1 MEETP
6 TPKPPPA
13 AIIGLDGQNWQRTVV
28 LLLAIINY
36 VMGEPGHAKLQ
47 KTLDHEA
54 LLILANQ
61 LMTGAYQPREWFQ
74 PDSHLGD
81 KNFIQQFP
89 TNPQADTTYCLP
101 TLPGEDS
108 LTETLNLRSGGVI
121 YEDPFWFLLAA
132 YNINKTADRFIIPR
146 PTNPQNAWQS
156 RLEVLAALNNN
167 QYQAAEWF
175 AETQPQTDSYNSNDQ
190 TAKFMDVVGADL
202 IKLRTAG
209 RGTLVDSD
217 LGIGWYFLYGYDGL
231 MVP

>member
-47 KTLDHEA
+47 KTLDQEA

-61 LMTGAYQPREWFQ
+61 LMTGTYQPREWFQ

-156 RLEVLAALNNN
+156 RLEVLAALHND
-167 QYQAAEWF
+167 QYRADEWF
-175 AETQPQTDSYNSNDQ
+175 TEAQPLTATKDQ
-190 TAKFMDVVGADL
+190 KTRFIDVIGEDL
-202 IKLRTAG
+202 VKLRTAG

-217 LGIGWYFLYGYDGL
+217 LGVGGYVLYEYKFDD
-231 MVP
+231 

>member
-6 TPKPPPA
+6 TPEPPPA

-47 KTLDHEA
+47 KALDQEA
-54 LLILANQ
+54 LLTLADQ
-61 LMTGAYQPREWFQ
+61 LMSGSYQPREWFQ
-74 PDSHLGD
+74 ANSHLGD

-89 TNPQADTTYCLP
+89 TTPKANATYCLQ

-121 YEDPFWFLLAA
+121 YEDPFWFILAA
-132 YNINKTADRFIIPR
+132 YNINKTAGRFIIPR
-146 PTNPQNAWQS
+146 PANPQNAWQS
-156 RLEVLAALNNN
+156 RLEVLAALHND
-167 QYQAAEWF
+167 QYQAEEWF
-175 AETQPQTDSYNSNDQ
+175 AETRPLTDSYNSHDQ
-190 TAKFMDVVGADL
+190 TAKFIDVIGADL

-217 LGIGWYFLYGYDGL
+217 LGVGRYILYEYAICRTY
-231 MVP
+231 